1 MNDLSWLIYW
11 ADAAPNLSTFVAI
24 ASFLLFVASL
34 VLLGINLSG
43 SEETRR
49 DWNGSDQ
56 EWVYKYSDAARVCQ
70 KLWFAKILAP
80 LFFVLWGASFLVP
93 SKDTFYMIAASEAGE
108 EAVQT
113 PEFTKVRKV
122 LNKWLDDQLSDK
134 FVPEPINQQPT
145 N

>member
-24 ASFLLFVASL
+24 TSFLLFVASL
-34 VLLGINLSG
+34 ILLGINIFG
-43 SEETRR
+43 SEQTRR
-49 DWNGSDQ
+49 DWDEEGQDRI
-56 EWVYKYSDAARVCQ
+56 YKYSDDARVCQ
-70 KLWFAKILAP
+70 KLWFARILAP

-122 LNKWLDDQLSDK
+122 LNKWLDDQL
-134 FVPEPINQQPT
+134 VPEPINQQPT